1 MSHLRLLMLP
11 CALTLASCATDSDRH
26 SIGTLRS
33 LRADLSDVAI
43 DASTEKAM
51 RSYQKFLEVTPETAM
66 TPEAMRRL
74 ADLKIQQEYGTVE
87 GVTRNAQKLAQ
98 LEPRRF
104 EPQPSAA
111 LPPPAASPFGGA
123 MPQDP
128 GSERTTVARDSS
140 QAVEARASQMS
151 ALPST
156 ATPALVT
163 PDGSADA
170 QQGST
175 EEAVRLYQRLL
186 SRYPHYER
194 NDQVL
199 YQLARAHEELGQ
211 VDEAMR
217 TMERIPRDYP
227 KSRYYD
233 EVQFRIGEYHFTRK
247 KYLDAEDAYKAV
259 VQLGPGSSFHEL
271 ALYKLGWT
279 FYKQELYEDALH
291 RFVALLDHKVQT
303 GYDFDNPQDPLAHKR
318 IEDTHHVISLSFSN
332 LGGADA
338 VMAYFKANGKRS
350 YEAGVY
356 GNLGEHYL
364 EKRRYNDAAIAYRSF
379 VTQNPYHRLAP
390 HYDTRVIDIYKKG
403 GFPKLVIDA
412 NKAFVVAYG
421 LKSPYWEY
429 FDIQANPDVVGYVKT
444 SLKELASHYHAL
456 YQEKK
461 FEKEQPANFAEAMRW
476 YGEFLASFPKEAESP
491 ALHFQMASLLLENK
505 TVGQAAIEFER
516 TAYDYPT
523 HEKAAEAG
531 YAAVY
536 AHRLHLAS
544 PAGSDPDR
552 VKQDIIRSSL
562 KFAETFPQ
570 HEKAPL
576 VMSAAL
582 DDLYAMKDYRQA
594 VTSSRRLIA
603 LFPGAEQ
610 PVRRTAWLILAH
622 ASFELANYREAEEGY
637 LEVLP
642 LTAESDKSR
651 PELVENLAASIYQQG
666 DEANK
671 KADYRT
677 AAGHFLRVAR
687 AAPSATILP
696 TAEYDG
702 ATALI
707 QLKDWGPAADVLRSF
722 RGQFPSHKLQPEV
735 TKKLAHIYREDGK
748 LSQAA
753 VEYERIETETRD
765 PELRSAALMM
775 AGDLYLEAREE
786 DKALGVYRRYL
797 AAFPR
802 PLDVAL
808 ESRQK
813 IAGILKGRGD
823 MAAYQAEL
831 TAIVQA
837 DASAG
842 SERTDRTRYL
852 GATSLLILTEP
863 VYERYALIKLRKPFE
878 DNLKK
883 KQAALREVRTGMEKI
898 LDYEISET
906 SAAATYYL
914 GEMYLEFS
922 RALNESE
929 RPDDLKGEEK
939 EQYELALEEQAFPFE
954 ERAINVHKKNS
965 DFVTLGIW
973 NRWVEKSYAQLA
985 KLVPA
990 HYARFE
996 ESTDYIDTFDRVI
1009 AYDERI
1015 EPMPGVVEFPLAL
1028 AKAAPAGPADDK
1040 DNTAPAAAGTPQ
1052 PAASL
1057 AVQDSRASAL
1067 HSPAAPLNR

>member
-1 MSHLRLLMLP
+1 
-11 CALTLASCATDSDRH
+11 
-26 SIGTLRS
+26 
-33 LRADLSDVAI
+33 
-43 DASTEKAM
+43 
-51 RSYQKFLEVTPETAM
+51 
-66 TPEAMRRL
+66 
-74 ADLKIQQEYGTVE
+74 
-87 GVTRNAQKLAQ
+87 
-98 LEPRRF
+98 
-104 EPQPSAA
+104 
-111 LPPPAASPFGGA
+111 
-123 MPQDP
+123 
-128 GSERTTVARDSS
+128 
-140 QAVEARASQMS
+140 
-151 ALPST
+151 
-156 ATPALVT
+156 
-163 PDGSADA
+163 
-170 QQGST
+170 
-175 EEAVRLYQRLL
+175 
-186 SRYPHYER
+186 
-194 NDQVL
+194 
-199 YQLARAHEELGQ
+199 
-211 VDEAMR
+211 
-217 TMERIPRDYP
+217 
-227 KSRYYD
+227 
-233 EVQFRIGEYHFTRK
+233 
-247 KYLDAEDAYKAV
+247 
-259 VQLGPGSSFHEL
+259 
-271 ALYKLGWT
+271 
-279 FYKQELYEDALH
+279 
-291 RFVALLDHKVQT
+291 T
-303 GYDFDNPQDPLAHKR
+303 GYDFEHPTDPLAHKR

-350 YEAGVY
+350 YEASVY

-364 EKRRYNDAAIAYRSF
+364 EKRRYNDAAVTYRSF

-412 NKAFVVAYG
+412 NKAFVVSYG
-421 LKSPYWEY
+421 LKSPYWEH
-429 FDIQANPDVVGYVKT
+429 FDIQAHPDVVGYVKT

-461 FEKEQPANFAEAMRW
+461 FEKEQPANFTEAMRW
-476 YGEFLASFPKEAESP
+476 YREFLASFPKEAESP

-516 TAYDYPT
+516 TAYDYPA
-523 HEKAAEAG
+523 HEQAAEAG

-544 PAGSDPDR
+544 AATADQAP

-603 LFPGAEQ
+603 LFPAAEQ
-610 PVRRTAWLILAH
+610 PIRRTAWLILAH
-622 ASFELANYREAEEGY
+622 ASFELAHYREAEEGY

-642 LTAESDKSR
+642 LTAQGDPSR

-687 AAPSATILP
+687 AAPTSTILP

-707 QLKDWGPAADVLRSF
+707 QLKDWGPAAEVLRAF
-722 RGQFPSHKLQPEV
+722 RSHFPSHKLQPEV
-735 TKKLAHIYREDGK
+735 TKKLAHVYREDGK

-786 DKALGVYRRYL
+786 DKALAVYRRYL
-797 AAFPR
+797 TAFPR
-802 PLDVAL
+802 PLEVAL

-823 MAAYQAEL
+823 TAAYQAEL
-831 TAIVQA
+831 RTIVQA

-842 SERTDRTRYL
+842 RERTDRTRYL
-852 GATSLLILTEP
+852 GATSLLVLTEP
-863 VYERYALIKLRKPFE
+863 LYERYAQIRLRKPFE

-883 KQAALREVRTGMEKI
+883 KQAALREVRTAMEKI

-914 GEMYLEFS
+914 GETYLEFS

-929 RPDDLKGEEK
+929 RPEDLQGEEK
-939 EQYELALEEQAFPFE
+939 EQYELALEEQAYPFE
-954 ERAINVHKKNS
+954 ERAISVHKKN
-965 DFVTLGIW
+965 
-973 NRWVEKSYAQLA
+973 
-985 KLVPA
+985 
-990 HYARFE
+990 
-996 ESTDYIDTFDRVI
+996 
-1009 AYDERI
+1009 
-1015 EPMPGVVEFPLAL
+1015 
-1028 AKAAPAGPADDK
+1028 
-1040 DNTAPAAAGTPQ
+1040 
-1052 PAASL
+1052 
-1057 AVQDSRASAL
+1057 
-1067 HSPAAPLNR
+1067 